1 MFIFCGAVES
11 LIRVRYVDIKITLS
25 KCQAEAVTVKIMNGG
40 KV

>member
-11 LIRVRYVDIKITLS
+11 LIGVKYVDIKITLS
-25 KCQAEAVTVKIMNGG
+25 TLAEVVTVKIMNGG